1 MATGNE
7 LAGKV
12 ALISGGGRERGQ
24 GAAEGRLFAAH
35 GATVVLADVV
45 GEEGERTAGS
55 IAGAEYAPLDP
66 VAQPMKPALVQSNKC
81 DRGFSH
87 QMLARL
93 LCPNKYLAIFDKDT
107 IRYWFS

>member
-1 MATGNE
+1 MIKSSANARAVDITHM
-7 LAGKV
+7 KKFV
-12 ALISGGGRERGQ
+12 
-24 GAAEGRLFAAH
+24 
-35 GATVVLADVV
+35 T
-45 GEEGERTAGS
+45 
-55 IAGAEYAPLDP
+55 EYAPLDP
-66 VAQPMKPALVQSNKC
+66 VTQPMKPALVQSNKC